1 MWKVNWCNHCGN
13 KYELEAE
20 LPYDPA
26 NPLLGEMKTLIWKD
40 TWTSMFITALSTIAK
55 TLKQLKIIGL
65 RRCAIHNIYVY
76 THTHT
81 HTHTMEYYSAIKN
94 NEILL
99 FAATWM
105 DLENI
110 IFGQVRESQIP
121 CNVYYIWN
129 LKVVQMNIY
138 IQNIIRLTGIV
149 NKFIV
154 TQGEGGQR
162 DKLWVWH
169 KQILLIYFMH

>member
-1 MWKVNWCNHCGN
+1 
-13 KYELEAE
+13 
-20 LPYDPA
+20 
-26 NPLLGEMKTLIWKD
+26 
-40 TWTSMFITALSTIAK
+40 MFITALSTIAK

-81 HTHTMEYYSAIKN
+81 HTHIMEYYSAIKN

-105 DLENI
+105 GLENI

-121 CNVYYIWN
+121 CNVYYI
-129 LKVVQMNIY
+129 
-138 IQNIIRLTGIV
+138 
-149 NKFIV
+149 
-154 TQGEGGQR
+154 
-162 DKLWVWH
+162 
-169 KQILLIYFMH
+169 